1 MNRYLKKTNI
11 VRDEWLEKILK
22 KKVYNL
28 VLDDIF
34 IKKTNNKKSEEY
46 KDFFK
51 IINKKTVFIYSKI
64 STLSISQIKFLEKWG
79 FNLIDTNVVFEKK
92 IILNKEKNKHKIRF
106 AEQYD
111 ENIVKELA
119 RKSFKFSRFHLDE
132 KIPNKIANEIK
143 YKWVENYFKGKR
155 GDRMVVAIIDNMVVG
170 FLLLIKKMNSLIID
184 LIALDDKFRGK
195 KIADDM
201 IIYAENNIKNIKK
214 IIVGTQI
221 ANIPS
226 IRFYEKCGFHIIES
240 NYVFHYHN

>member
-1 MNRYLKKTNI
+1 VNRYLKKTNI